1 MIDSIPK
8 FLQGVFT
15 FTGEGYASPLP
26 VSSSL
31 DYAVPGT
38 KRAQL
43 IYFRGGNSSGEMV
56 TAILL
61 RDGKPMRYFPISA
74 RGGVHVPLA
83 VVEDLEP
90 EQRITLALAAPAG
103 ISGTLVVDIGLIEI

>member
-15 FTGEGYASPLP
+15 FSGAGYGSPVP
-26 VSSSL
+26 IDDAL
-31 DYAVPGT
+31 DYIVPGT

-56 TAILL
+56 SVVLL
-61 RDGKPMRYFPISA
+61 RDGKPIRYFPIGA
-74 RGGVHVPLA
+74 DDGVHVPLA
-83 VVEDLEP
+83 LVEDLEP
-90 EQRITLALAAPAG
+90 DQKITLLLAAPPG
-103 ISGTLVVDIGLIEI
+103 CTGTLVVDVGLIEI